1 MNNPDYDSEKF
12 YKVYEAYEILSSEE
26 KRRAYNET
34 LLMIIQANEIIKSPT
49 IRRSG
54 MNLLK
59 RLSLKRLRNWKR
71 SLIQEN
77 FPSMD
82 FMSTATNFCLF
93 TLGIKAQNN
102 GKRI

>member
-12 YKVYEAYEILSSEE
+12 YKVYEAYETLSSEE

-34 LLMIIQANEIIKSPT
+34 LLMIIQANEIIKRPKDPKEWNES
-49 IRRSG
+49 
-54 MNLLK
+54 LK

-71 SLIQEN
+71 SLIQES

-82 FMSTATNFCLF
+82 FMSTVISFCLF
-93 TLGIKAQNN
+93 TLVIKAQNN